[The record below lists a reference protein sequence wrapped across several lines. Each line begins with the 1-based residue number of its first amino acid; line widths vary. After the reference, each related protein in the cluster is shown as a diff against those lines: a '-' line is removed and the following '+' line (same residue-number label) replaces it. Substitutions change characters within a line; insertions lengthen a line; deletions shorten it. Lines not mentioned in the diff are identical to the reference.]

1 MTSKVESIEQ
11 TLNSALANKIPQIEK
26 EATVKANLVASDV
39 AKVKTMVQ
47 SLLDKQT
54 KDEDEKQVK
63 ITQQSSGGWLGA
75 FGGPRSSIIS
85 TNTKGPKEEEKTPT
99 KQSERQESAQSP

>member
-1 MTSKVESIEQ
+1 MKTLQNFIHEERLASEANIQLMTSKVESIEQ

-54 KDEDEKQVK
+54 KDEDEK
-63 ITQQSSGGWLGA
+63 
-75 FGGPRSSIIS
+75 
-85 TNTKGPKEEEKTPT
+85 
-99 KQSERQESAQSP
+99 

>member
-1 MTSKVESIEQ
+1 MKTLQNFIHEERLASEANIQLMTSKVESIEQ

-47 SLLDKQT
+47 SLLDK
-54 KDEDEKQVK
+54 
-63 ITQQSSGGWLGA
+63 
-75 FGGPRSSIIS
+75 
-85 TNTKGPKEEEKTPT
+85 
-99 KQSERQESAQSP
+99 